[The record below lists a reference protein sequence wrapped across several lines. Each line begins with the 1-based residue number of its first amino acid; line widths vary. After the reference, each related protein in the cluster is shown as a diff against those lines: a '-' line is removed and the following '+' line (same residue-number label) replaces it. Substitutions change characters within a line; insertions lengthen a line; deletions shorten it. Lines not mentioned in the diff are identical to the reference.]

1 MFLSKHS
8 NGIFYLFYDDE
19 VGKRWRVSTK
29 CRRRSDAMKFLTSFK
44 TSLREQR
51 LGRERRRLN
60 QFKDDFLAYSRSVHT
75 LKTQKSFETAFRQFQ
90 KKLGDVP
97 LHLID
102 VRDIERFLGEKTSEA
117 SIWTARKYYA
127 ALASAFETAKRWKCI
142 SVNPFRNVKKPR
154 APEIQP
160 AYLTKDEF
168 QKLLKIVAD
177 RDCRE
182 LYVCAVSTGLRL
194 GELISLQWT
203 NVDFVRKVIT
213 VTNSELFTTKN
224 KKIRVVPMNEQLW
237 RMLAMRKEGASSEL
251 VFHVNGQQLN
261 AAKVSK
267 MFKAFAASAELSDKI
282 HFHSL
287 RHTFA
292 SWLVQDGASLYEVQK
307 LLGHSSSQTTQIYSH
322 LQPDQLHSTVNR
334 ITLILN

>member
-1 MFLSKHS
+1 MSLIK
-8 NGIFYLFYDDE
+8 G
-19 VGKRWRVSTK
+19 
-29 CRRRSDAMKFLTSFK
+29 
-44 TSLREQR
+44 SLREQK

-60 QFKDDFLAYSRSVHT
+60 QFKDDFLAYSRTVHT
-75 LKTQKSFETAFRQFQ
+75 LKTQMGFESAFKQFE

-97 LHLID
+97 LHLIS
-102 VRDIERFLGEKTSEA
+102 VRDIERFLSDKTSEA
-117 SIWTARKYYA
+117 SLWSARKYYT

-142 SVNPFRNVKKPR
+142 SVNPFRDVKKPKT
-154 APEIQP
+154 PEIQP
-160 AYLTKDEF
+160 AHLTKNEF
-168 QKLLKIVAD
+168 LELLKIVVD
-177 RDCRE
+177 QDCRE

-194 GELISLQWT
+194 GELISLQWM

-213 VTNSELFTTKN
+213 VTNTETFTTKN
-224 KKIRVVPMNEQLW
+224 KKNRVVPMNEQLW

-261 AAKVSK
+261 AQKVSK
-267 MFKAFAASAELSDKI
+267 VFKAFVGGAELSERI

-322 LQPDQLHSTVNR
+322 LQPEQLHATVNR
-334 ITLILN
+334 IVLNLN